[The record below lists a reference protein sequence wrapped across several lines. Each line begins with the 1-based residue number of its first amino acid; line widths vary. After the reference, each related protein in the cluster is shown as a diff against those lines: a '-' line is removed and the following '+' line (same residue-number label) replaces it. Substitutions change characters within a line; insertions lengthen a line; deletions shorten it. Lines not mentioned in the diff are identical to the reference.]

1 MLVTPDLGKERW
13 KIVQNLFECFLGTRP
28 IGETWKFG
36 VDQIDL
42 GGEQLPDQTCHLFLA
57 DGLLHQ
63 HLRP

>member
-13 KIVQNLFECFLGTRP
+13 KIVRNLFECFLGTRP
-28 IGETWKFG
+28 IGETWKF
-36 VDQIDL
+36 